1 MKNTKILGIV
11 NGKDEKKASTKPRTL
26 DEIFGYDSFS
36 NYKTN
41 SEEEYEESLRQM
53 TLADLYDHCP
63 EKGVLATDSR
73 DRTIKRLLA
82 AFREHR
88 SKYSPVEQV
97 VQKKMSK
104 AKKEEAL
111 KILRH

>member
-1 MKNTKILGIV
+1 MKNNKILGIV

-36 NYKTN
+36 NYKTT
-41 SEEEYEESLRQM
+41 SEEEYEDSLRKM

-82 AFREHR
+82 AFREHK
-88 SKYSPVEQV
+88 SKYFPVDPLPQN
-97 VQKKMSK
+97 KMSK
-104 AKKEEAL
+104 AKREMAL
-111 KILRH
+111 KILRQ